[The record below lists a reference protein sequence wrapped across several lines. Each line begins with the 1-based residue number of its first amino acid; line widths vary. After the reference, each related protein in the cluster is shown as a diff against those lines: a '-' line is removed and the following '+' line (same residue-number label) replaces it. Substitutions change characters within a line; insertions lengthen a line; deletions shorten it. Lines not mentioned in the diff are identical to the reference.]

1 MPNMEVRCADEEC
14 AHHATG
20 FPEDGTGCGV
30 DAMSAHHKE
39 SGHGTEGLYV
49 DGAMVVKGNKFS
61 KIWLQNHGFKKG
73 GEGGAAASGAPDGD
87 PAAPWPDDDGADDD
101 DGEEDEDEEGE
112 GDGEGDAGRPA
123 AARSGRRPGRPPMP
137 DLMRGY
143 LVARDIPIDH
153 TCGLWIQARIQGHG
167 DLMVDDDGNELPYP
181 LKVAQIIAEAIAYDQ
196 AMRPDR
202 YPMVRNM
209 QQAHFAIIQNHY
221 RHIAAQA
228 AELDAQR
235 MSLEQR
241 FRDLADREEAVARKG
256 GAAVGG

>member
-123 AARSGRRPGRPPMP
+123 AARSGRRPGRPPLP
-137 DLMRGY
+137 DLLRGY

-153 TCGLWIQARIQGHG
+153 TCAMWIHARVVACGPFEAEDGSEMPYGLAVSQ
-167 DLMVDDDGNELPYP
+167 V
-181 LKVAQIIAEAIAYDQ
+181 IAEAVAYDQ
-196 AMRPDR
+196 AHRPER
-202 YPMVRNM
+202 YPLDRNM
-209 QQAHFAIIQNHY
+209 QDAHFRLLQ
-221 RHIAAQA
+221 AQYKA
-228 AELDAQR
+228 LDAEQKRLTAIDADLTRRYADLQQR
-235 MSLEQR
+235 EAA
-241 FRDLADREEAVARKG
+241 LAAKG
-256 GAAVGG
+256 GANVGG